1 MIYKMIANRLHLTLC
16 LLCLLKGLIS
26 GSQAGLLGTHTNS
39 ILDSCWVCTNS
50 YEEILFQTNYFA

>member
-1 MIYKMIANRLHLTLC
+1 MIANRLHLTLC

-39 ILDSCWVCTNS
+39 ILDSC
-50 YEEILFQTNYFA
+50 